1 MFDLP
6 IISGDVLR
14 EVIAKAPRNLDNLDA
29 ELLFI
34 DRNYIFHYLEGNRHV
49 YKSLTPDVLRSAFAN
64 EPTDTDWLPRS
75 VIRHGSSVLGNWVV
89 CFLTQQRYELKVNE
103 EQFHLPLPSFIFMGI
118 GSSYFLWAVKKNQF
132 EPNLIIHHAPL
143 PNVMADGRIC
153 WGNVCPISINLLN
166 VESAWSK
173 FMGSTFNRDYT
184 QGKSKKYKNDIV
196 EQLRILN
203 RKVKVSS
210 RCRYPVSDLVPVR
223 NKLTVAQAVK
233 AVIQNLESDLQ

>member
-1 MFDLP
+1 MFDSP

-173 FMGSTFNRDYT
+173 FMGNTFNRDYT

-196 EQLRILN
+196 EQLKILN
-203 RKVKVSS
+203 RKSKTSS

>member
-1 MFDLP
+1 MFDSP

-34 DRNYIFHYLEGNRHV
+34 ERNYIFHYLEGNRHV
-49 YKSLTPDVLRSAFAN
+49 YKSLTPDVLRNAFAN
-64 EPTDTDWLPRS
+64 EPSDTDWLPKS
-75 VIRHGSSVLGNWVV
+75 VIRHGSGVSGNWIV
-89 CFLTQQRYELKVNE
+89 CFFPQQHYSLQVGR
-103 EQFHLPLPSFIFMGI
+103 EQLYLPLPSFVFIGI

-153 WGNVCPISINLLN
+153 WGNVCPTSVSLSN

-173 FMGSTFNRDYT
+173 FIGSKFNQDYT
-184 QGKSKKYKNDIV
+184 QAKSKQYNNNIIKL
-196 EQLRILN
+196 LRTLN
-203 RKVKVSS
+203 QKVKVSS
-210 RCRYPVSDLVPVR
+210 RCRYPVSDLVPIQNQLSV
-223 NKLTVAQAVK
+223 NKVVK
-233 AVIQNLESDLQ
+233 AIIKK